1 MNTVKEIVEQ
11 GPLYRIFSIFSLEV
25 GQMTVS
31 QAETNDNLVA
41 GSISVMVQN
50 GNQALVPLQFKINN
64 FHDLTP
70 DKMIKSGRIIYVLI
84 DGQLRRV
91 KVPEER

>member
-1 MNTVKEIVEQ
+1 
-11 GPLYRIFSIFSLEV
+11 
-25 GQMTVS
+25 
-31 QAETNDNLVA
+31 
-41 GSISVMVQN
+41 MVQN

>member
-1 MNTVKEIVEQ
+1 MEQ
-11 GPLYRIFSIFSLEV
+11 GPLYRIFSIFSLEA

-31 QAETNDNLVA
+31 QAETTDNLVA
-41 GSISVMVQN
+41 GEISVMVQN

-64 FHDLTP
+64 LHDLTP

-91 KVPEER
+91 KVPEEK